1 MTIRYHLLNDES
13 LIDLYAPSISPQEI
27 VKVYGDDLDD
37 LAKKI
42 QDLWDSDT
50 DWEDEG
56 NSALDVAEWLIEEAN
71 EEIAYQSEW
80 LDERR

>member
-1 MTIRYHLLNDES
+1 MTIRYHLMNDES
-13 LIDLYAPSISPQEI
+13 LIELYAPTISPEEI

-42 QDLWDSDT
+42 QDLGDGDPEF
-50 DWEDEG
+50 DDEG

-71 EEIAYQSEW
+71 EEIGYQNEW